1 MEYQEIIRKDELRQR
16 LEAKALDELRQ
27 RLVGTGRKDH
37 D

>member
-1 MEYQEIIRKDELRQR
+1 MEYQEISRKDELRQR

-27 RLVGTGRKDH
+27 RLEDH